1 MSPFL
6 LYNCDTERRL
16 GLAEK
21 KNIDWNAVKNRYI
34 SEPETSFRSLG
45 EEFGISASAIHRR
58 AKEDGWAKKRERF
71 ANELET
77 KTLEMLTEER
87 ARGAVKRIKKLYDAQ
102 DKLAAK
108 VAEGIKKVSPT
119 NTLAIRQLV
128 SSLKELRAME
138 GLAVPDFS
146 PGGDEGGVVLL
157 SDIDPP
163 FTPPEEGEKVKS
175 EE

>member
-1 MSPFL
+1 M
-6 LYNCDTERRL
+6 
-16 GLAEK
+16 AEK

-58 AKEDGWAKKRERF
+58 AKEDGWAGKRERF
-71 ANELET
+71 ANNLET
-77 KTLEMLTEER
+77 KTLEKLTEER
-87 ARGAVKRIKKLYDAQ
+87 ARGAVKRIKKLYDSQ

-138 GLAVPDFS
+138 GLVSAPAET
-146 PGGDEGGVVLL
+146 GDEDTGGVVILADVEQL
-157 SDIDPP
+157 
-163 FTPPEEGEKVKS
+163 TPPEEGDIQPAVDDIQPRGD
-175 EE
+175 